1 MDMYRQ
7 RRAVVHWESKT
18 VLFHDTILFCEDLE
32 DNLHLEHTGT
42 SNAAILTTYR
52 GTTSVQF
59 NAIGGI

>member
-1 MDMYRQ
+1 
-7 RRAVVHWESKT
+7 